1 MKHGGKANHPHCPTS
16 TNSILQTDT
25 MKLIRALLDRLSES
39 FVVSVSEKLELATEP
54 SNSPPL
60 RLVSD
65 KPLLSVPVDTIPRRS
80 AGHSISQ
87 VDALDDAV
95 RRSQAWF
102 VSRQDVSEGYWVA
115 ELEADTTLTSEYL
128 MLRRFLD
135 RVDPE
140 RERKAVN
147 YLRAMQ
153 LPDGG
158 WPIFYGG
165 PSEISASV
173 KTYFALK
180 LSGVSADEPCMLRA
194 RDRILA
200 MGGVVCAN
208 VFTKITLALFDQYD
222 WKGVPSMPPEIM
234 LLPKRFYFSIYA
246 ISYWSRAVLI
256 PLLVV
261 FAKQPVCRIPREQ
274 GIDEL
279 YLWPRAQ
286 IHYRDVPPFNK
297 EQRWF
302 TPHNFFVQ
310 LDRILKL
317 YDQMPLSWLR
327 EKALDEAAT
336 WMLEHLKGSG
346 GLGAIYPA
354 MANSIVALRCLGYE
368 VDDPLVQKALREIES
383 LEVYDTASIDDQQ
396 VETLHLQPCHSPIW
410 DTALLMNALI
420 ETGMPQDHPSLQK
433 AGAYLLSRQT
443 TTVGDWKFSSPNAK
457 PGGWYFQFENEFYPD
472 VDDSAVVLMALSKV
486 QIGQAPESQESI
498 RRGMDWVLAM
508 QGSDGGWGA
517 YDKDNNRIVFNYIPF
532 ADHHAL
538 LDPSTSDLTGR
549 CLEMLA
555 ALGYDQTHPAVGP
568 ALRFL
573 RREQEAD
580 GSWYGRWGVNY
591 VYGTWSVLAG
601 LRAIGVDLSDPA
613 ICHAVAWL
621 ESKQNS
627 DGGWG
632 ESCLSYGDPAW
643 SGKGD
648 STPSQ
653 TAWAIMGL
661 MSAGMADAF
670 SVARG
675 IQYLLRHQTKEGSW
689 EEVRHTGTGFPR
701 VFYLRYHWYCQYFPL
716 WALAMYRNL
725 RTRGTM
731 RADEV
736 RQQVFA
742 SGCHRADH

>member
-1 MKHGGKANHPHCPTS
+1 MGARRVTRIVLIPPTVFYRP
-16 TNSILQTDT
+16 IL

-39 FVVSVSEKLELATEP
+39 FVVSVSEKLELATEL
-54 SNSPPL
+54 SNNPPL
-60 RLVSD
+60 RLVLD
-65 KPLLSVPVDTIPRRS
+65 KPLLSASADTVTRRS
-80 AGHSISQ
+80 PGHSISQ
-87 VDALDDAV
+87 VDTLDDAV

-102 VSRQDVSEGYWVA
+102 VSKQHASEGYWVA
-115 ELEADTTLTSEYL
+115 ELEADTTLTAEYL
-128 MLRRFLD
+128 LLRRFLD

-140 RERKAVN
+140 RERKAVS

-279 YLWPRAQ
+279 YLSPRAQ

-327 EKALDEAAT
+327 EKALHEAAT

-383 LEVYDTASIDDQQ
+383 LEVYDTASIGDQQ

-443 TTVGDWKFSSPNAK
+443 KTVGDWKFSSPDAK

-486 QIGQAPESQESI
+486 RIGQTPESQQSI

-573 RREQEAD
+573 KREQEPD
-580 GSWYGRWGVNY
+580 GSWSGRWGVNY
-591 VYGTWSVLAG
+591 IYGTWSVLAG

-613 ICHAVAWL
+613 IGRAVAWL

-632 ESCLSYGDPAW
+632 ESGLSYGDPAW

>member
-1 MKHGGKANHPHCPTS
+1 
-16 TNSILQTDT
+16 
-25 MKLIRALLDRLSES
+25 MKLIRALLDRLSDS
-39 FVVSVSEKLELATEP
+39 LFVAVPEKLGLATEL
-54 SNSPPL
+54 SNVPPL

-65 KPLLSVPVDTIPRRS
+65 KSIPSASVDASTRRS
-80 AGHSISQ
+80 TSHSISQ
-87 VDALDDAV
+87 VDVLDDAV

-102 VSRQDVSEGYWVA
+102 LSRQHASEGYWVA
-115 ELEADTTLTSEYL
+115 ELEADTTLTAEYL

-135 RVDPE
+135 RVDPD
-140 RERKAVN
+140 RERKAVR

-173 KTYFALK
+173 KAYFALK
-180 LSGVSADEPCMLRA
+180 LSSISADEPFMLRA
-194 RDRILA
+194 RDCILA
-200 MGGVVCAN
+200 MGGVVCVN
-208 VFTKITLALFDQYD
+208 VFTKITLALFEQYD

-261 FAKQPVCRIPREQ
+261 FASQPVCRISKEQ

-279 YLWPRAQ
+279 YITSRSQ
-286 IHYRDVPPFNK
+286 IRYRDVPPFNK
-297 EQRWF
+297 DQRWF

-310 LDRILKL
+310 LDRVLKL
-317 YDQMPLSWLR
+317 YDRMPLNWLR
-327 EKALDEAAT
+327 DKALQKAAV
-336 WMLEHLKGSG
+336 WMLEHIKGSG

-368 VDDPLVQKALREIES
+368 VDDPLVRKALHEIES
-383 LEVYDTASIDDQQ
+383 LEVYDTVSIGDQR
-396 VETLHLQPCHSPIW
+396 VEALHLQPCHSPIW

-420 ETGMPQDHPSLQK
+420 ETGMPQDHQSLQK
-433 AGAYLLSRQT
+433 AGEYLVSCQT
-443 TTVGDWKFSSPNAK
+443 KTVGDWKFSSPDA
-457 PGGWYFQFENEFYPD
+457 EH
-472 VDDSAVVLMALSKV
+472 
-486 QIGQAPESQESI
+486 
-498 RRGMDWVLAM
+498 
-508 QGSDGGWGA
+508 
-517 YDKDNNRIVFNYIPF
+517 DKDNNRVVFNYIPF

-555 ALGYDQTHPAVGP
+555 ALGYDQTHPAVAP

-573 RREQEAD
+573 KREQEPD

-591 VYGTWSVLAG
+591 IYGTWSVLAG
-601 LRAIGVDLSDPA
+601 LRAIGVDLSEPY
-613 ICHAVAWL
+613 IRRAVAWL
-621 ESKQNS
+621 ESKQNP

-632 ESCLSYGDPAW
+632 ESCLSYGDDPAW

-661 MSAGMADAF
+661 MSAGMTDAF

-675 IQYLLRHQTKEGSW
+675 VQYLLRQQMKDGSW

-725 RTRGTM
+725 RTRGKM

-736 RQQVFA
+736 RQQVLA
-742 SGCHRADH
+742 SGCHRADR

>member
-1 MKHGGKANHPHCPTS
+1 
-16 TNSILQTDT
+16 

-39 FVVSVSEKLELATEP
+39 FLVSVSEKLELATEP
-54 SNSPPL
+54 SNNPPL

-65 KPLLSVPVDTIPRRS
+65 QPLLSVPVDTAPRRAAS
-80 AGHSISQ
+80 HSVSH

-95 RRSQAWF
+95 KRSQAWF
-102 VSRQDVSEGYWVA
+102 VSKQDASEGYWVA

-128 MLRRFLD
+128 MLRRFLN

-140 RERKAVN
+140 RERKAVG

-173 KTYFALK
+173 KAYFALK

-261 FAKQPVCRIPREQ
+261 FANQPVCRIPREQ

-279 YLWPRAQ
+279 YVAPRSE
-286 IHYRDVPPFNK
+286 IRYRNVPPFNK

-327 EKALDEAAT
+327 EKALREAAT
-336 WMLEHLKGSG
+336 WMLEHLNGSG

-368 VDDPLVQKALREIES
+368 VDDPLVQKALREIEA
-383 LEVYDTASIDDQQ
+383 LEIYETVSIDDRR

-410 DTALLMNALI
+410 DTALLMNTLI

-443 TTVGDWKFSSPNAK
+443 KTVGDWKFSSPNAE

-486 QIGQAPESQESI
+486 RIGQTPESQESI
-498 RRGMDWVLAM
+498 RRGMNWVLAM

-573 RREQEAD
+573 RREQETD

-591 VYGTWSVLAG
+591 IYGTWSVLAG
-601 LRAIGVDLSDPA
+601 LRAIGVELSDPS
-613 ICHAVAWL
+613 IQRAVSWL

-643 SGKGD
+643 SGKGE

-675 IQYLLRHQTKEGSW
+675 VQYLLRHQTKDGSW
-689 EEVRHTGTGFPR
+689 KEVRHTGTGFPR

-725 RTRGTM
+725 RTHGKM